1 MKLQIAS
8 QLAIYA
14 LLELA
19 ARPDRPVSV
28 GEIGDK
34 HKASVHHLAKVMT
47 VLGRAKLVRAARGVK
62 GGYQFTGNAR
72 RTTLLDVI
80 QLFEDLGPA
89 NLNGHVP
96 GERTDE
102 ARVLHGVL
110 REVDDL
116 AQATFGSITIATMLK
131 LIGRRRADKLRRA
144 RPGAVEKRKFDPS
157 GIAGNSR
164 QPH

>member
-34 HKASVHHLAKVMT
+34 YNVSVHHLAKVMN
-47 VLGRAKLVRAARGVK
+47 VLGRAKLVRAARGVR
-62 GGYQFTGNAR
+62 GGYQFIGNAR

-80 QLFEDLGPA
+80 QLFEDLGTA
-89 NLNGHVP
+89 NLDVRGP

-102 ARVLHGVL
+102 ARALRDVL
-110 REVDDL
+110 REIDDL
-116 AQATFGSITIATMLK
+116 AQATFGAITIATMLK
-131 LIGRRRADKLRRA
+131 LISRRRADRSKRAGAGAIERR
-144 RPGAVEKRKFDPS
+144 
-157 GIAGNSR
+157 
-164 QPH
+164 

>member
-8 QLAIYA
+8 HLAIYA

-19 ARPDRPVSV
+19 ARLDHPVSV

-34 HKASVHHLAKVMT
+34 YKVSTYHLAKVMT

-89 NLNGHVP
+89 NVDSRAP

-102 ARVLHGVL
+102 ARVLRDVL
-110 REVDDL
+110 REIDDL

-131 LIGRRRADKLRRA
+131 LIGRRRADKPRRA
-144 RPGAVEKRKFDPS
+144 SLRAAER
-157 GIAGNSR
+157 R
-164 QPH
+164 QLEPVR

>member
-19 ARPDRPVSV
+19 ARPDRPISV

-34 HKASVHHLAKVMT
+34 YKVSTYHLAKVMT

-89 NLNGHVP
+89 NLDARAP

-102 ARVLHGVL
+102 ARVLRDVL
-110 REVDDL
+110 REIDDL

-131 LIGRRRADKLRRA
+131 LIGRRRAGRPRRTN
-144 RPGAVEKRKFDPS
+144 PGVTER
-157 GIAGNSR
+157 R
-164 QPH
+164 

>member
-8 QLAIYA
+8 HLAIYA

-19 ARPDRPVSV
+19 ARPDHPVSV

-34 HKASVHHLAKVMT
+34 YKVSVFHLAKVMT
-47 VLGRAKLVRAARGVK
+47 VLGRAKLVHAARGVK

-80 QLFEDLGPA
+80 QLFEDLGPTNHDA
-89 NLNGHVP
+89 HAP

-102 ARVLHGVL
+102 ARVLRGVL
-110 REVDDL
+110 REIDDL
-116 AQATFGSITIATMLK
+116 AHATFGSITIATMLK
-131 LIGRRRADKLRRA
+131 LIDRRRAGRPRRTSPGVTEKPT
-144 RPGAVEKRKFDPS
+144 RPPAGVAS
-157 GIAGNSR
+157 GSR
-164 QPH
+164 